1 MKQPVPARGHVPGPR
16 PDAPHRGHPLPAPR
30 VDLRVR
36 YYYRMKPQRVYPLVV
51 EVPRGSA
58 ASAPV
63 PEPVVVRPRIP
74 GAHVVPA
81 EQALDVNR
89 AGNQVTFHVTPLAR
103 GRLPGPCVEL
113 LQHGRPAGAIGL
125 RMKAVTQRRTWFL
138 LLLTVLIPA
147 VLYYYT
153 RHPLSAVV
161 PHPLVAPDMGPQE
174 GGQQKQ
180 GDGKEKAKPDNGE
193 KGAAVPA
200 DAGRLLA
207 RADDED
213 TKDAK
218 KDDKQGGGPR
228 QPARP
233 GPAAG
238 QKQPGQDQP
247 PGPARGEGEPAGPGP
262 APRGGPGPRSHEMAL
277 PETPGKVLEYYIV
290 EEAKEDFPDV
300 PVISERIAPPV
311 ASWLGEAYG
320 VACNMPGVY
329 LWVALA
335 LLGLTVIS
343 WWLRGSRSTSRR
355 ARVELHAAPGTAQE
369 TLPLGPGEARPISVE
384 PA

>member
-1 MKQPVPARGHVPGPR
+1 MKQPVPSRGHAPGTR
-16 PDAPHRGHPLPAPR
+16 PDAPHRGHALPAPR

-63 PEPVVVRPRIP
+63 RDPVVVRPRIP

-89 AGNQVTFHVTPLAR
+89 AGTQVTFYVTPLAR

-138 LLLTVLIPA
+138 LLLAVLIPA
-147 VLYYYT
+147 LLYYYT
-153 RHPLSAVV
+153 HHPLRAVV
-161 PHPLVAPDMGPQE
+161 PQPLITPDL
-174 GGQQKQ
+174 GQQGGEMKNE
-180 GDGKEKAKPDNGE
+180 GEGKEKAKPDDGD
-193 KGAAVPA
+193 KGAALPA
-200 DAGRLLA
+200 DLGRLLA
-207 RADDED
+207 RADQDDKTDE
-213 TKDAK
+213 K
-218 KDDKQGGGPR
+218 KDDKPGERQGGEPKP
-228 QPARP
+228 PARP
-233 GPAAG
+233 GRAAG
-238 QKQPGQDQP
+238 QRPPAEGQPA
-247 PGPARGEGEPAGPGP
+247 GPVRGEGARPEAG
-262 APRGGPGPRSHEMAL
+262 GGPTPRTHEMAL
-277 PETPGKVLEYYIV
+277 PETPGKVLEYYLV
-290 EEAKEDFPDV
+290 QEAKDDFPDV
-300 PVISERIAPPV
+300 PVISKTIVPPV

-320 VACNMPGVY
+320 VACCMPGVY

-355 ARVELHAAPGTAQE
+355 ARVDLLATPGAGQE
-369 TLPLGPGEARPISVE
+369 TLPLAPGESRPLGVE